1 MFLFIGCQLNTHD
14 YPFDSPFDIDGSKKQ
29 GIFPPALTLYPK
41 DINVD
46 VEESAEMSVYI
57 IQVSDLSGVNAI
69 INYDFTKLTV
79 ADVKSGDFF
88 ESSQAPLFVY
98 DDNEGVL
105 NIFTSYLGS
114 ERKVSGSGN
123 LAIITFKSKAPGT
136 STISFSKDSEIV
148 DKDDIPIAIK
158 GFGQGSINAK

>member
-1 MFLFIGCQLNTHD
+1 MFLFIGCQLDTHNNT
-14 YPFDSPFDIDGSKKQ
+14 YDSPFDMDGSKKQ

-41 DINVD
+41 DINVS
-46 VEESAEMSVYI
+46 VEASAEMSVYI
-57 IQVSDLSGVNAI
+57 IQVNDLSGANAV
-69 INYDFTKLTV
+69 INYDFTKIKVL
-79 ADVKSGDFF
+79 DVKPGDFF
-88 ESSQAPLFVY
+88 ESSQTPLFVY

-114 ERKVSGSGN
+114 ERKVSGSGS
-123 LAIITFKSKAPGT
+123 LAIITFESKVSGKS
-136 STISFSKDSEIV
+136 IVSFSENSELI

>member
-1 MFLFIGCQLNTHD
+1 MFLFIGCQLDTHNNT
-14 YPFDSPFDIDGSKKQ
+14 YDSPFDMDGSKKQ

-41 DINVD
+41 DINVS
-46 VEESAEMSVYI
+46 VEASAEMSVYI
-57 IQVSDLSGVNAI
+57 IQVNDLSGANAV
-69 INYDFTKLTV
+69 INYDFTKLKV
-79 ADVKSGDFF
+79 LDVKPGDFF
-88 ESSQAPLFVY
+88 ESSQTPLFVY

-114 ERKVSGSGN
+114 ERKVSGSGS
-123 LAIITFKSKAPGT
+123 LAIITFESKVSGKS
-136 STISFSKDSEIV
+136 IVSFSENSELV